1 MQQANRPTGVP
12 HGLLDEVNL
21 RLPLVAVTHHLRL
34 LLSVSLVLLRERKKQ
49 HDCKRRVKAPRTMLP
64 LPAP

>member
-21 RLPLVAVTHHLRL
+21 RLPLVAVAHHLRL

-49 HDCKRRVKAPRTMLP
+49 HDCTGG
-64 LPAP
+64 